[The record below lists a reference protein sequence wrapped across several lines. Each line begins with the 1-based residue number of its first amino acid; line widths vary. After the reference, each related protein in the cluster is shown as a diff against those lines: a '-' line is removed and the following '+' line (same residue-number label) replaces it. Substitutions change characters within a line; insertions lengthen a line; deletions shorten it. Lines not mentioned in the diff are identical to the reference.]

1 MRDDQGKS
9 KGFAFINFDTAD
21 AATQCVE
28 EMNNKEMDGKV
39 IFVGRA
45 QKKAEREL
53 ELKQKFEQIKQE
65 QLMKYQGV
73 NLYIKNLDDEVD
85 DDKLRAIFDPFG
97 SISSCKVMRDGKTNS
112 KGFGFVCYSSPDEA
126 TKACTEMNG
135 KIIGSKPLYV
145 ALAQRKELRRAQ
157 LEAQF
162 NARTKLIPPGR
173 MGFVAQ
179 GTNAPAIFYPQPAQ
193 PGVFYGQMM
202 GGPRG
207 GRFPPNFQVPG
218 SNYVM
223 LGRGQMKNGRGMG
236 VGPAR
241 GRGGMKPQH
250 MPQPQMNAPIAEQPA
265 MPAKLTR
272 EILSTFPPEEQKSVL
287 GEKIYPLILKS
298 QPALAG
304 KITGMILD
312 SLPVE
317 DILNLVDNVDS
328 LTEKVNEAMGVLQEH
343 DHGKKDDK

>member
-1 MRDDQGKS
+1 MRDDQQKS

-28 EMNNKEMDGKV
+28 EMNNTDVDGKT
-39 IFVGRA
+39 IFIGRA

-53 ELKQKFEQIKQE
+53 ELRQKFETLKQE

-73 NLYIKNLDDEVD
+73 NLYIKNLDDDIE
-85 DDKLRAIFDPFG
+85 DDKLRTIFDPFG
-97 SISSCKVMRDGKTNS
+97 SISSCKIMRDSKGNS
-112 KGFGFVCYSSPDEA
+112 KGFGFVCYSSQDEA

-145 ALAQRKELRRAQ
+145 ALAQRKDFRRAQ
-157 LEAQF
+157 LEVQF
-162 NARTKLIPPGR
+162 NARTKLIPPGVGR
-173 MGFVAQ
+173 MGYVAP
-179 GTNAPAIFYPQPAQ
+179 GATPAMFYPQGPGVAQ
-193 PGVFYGQMM
+193 PGVFYGQMV
-202 GGPRG
+202 GNPR
-207 GRFPPNFQVPG
+207 GRFPPTFQVPG
-218 SNYVM
+218 NNYVM
-223 LGRGQMKNGRGMG
+223 IGRGQMKGGRGMS
-236 VGPAR
+236 VPNR

-250 MPQPQMNAPIAEQPA
+250 GMPPGPMVLPMQNVEPA

-272 EILSTFPPEEQKSVL
+272 DILSFPPEEQKSVL
-287 GEKIYPLILKS
+287 GERIYPIILKS

-317 DILNLVDNVDS
+317 EILNLVDNVEG
-328 LTEKVNEAMGVLQEH
+328 LNEKILEALNVLDEH
-343 DHGKKDDK
+343 QKQKE